1 MIPYGGYDAC
11 WEMKERFET
20 NPCVREAGI
29 TIHCTDIPTGVP
41 DGMEPLAIASVH
53 LDGYDE
59 SKLTKQEAHALM
71 LEIESGVIYGPW
83 VFTIDSLNTDEF
95 QP

>member
-1 MIPYGGYDAC
+1 
-11 WEMKERFET
+11 
-20 NPCVREAGI
+20 
-29 TIHCTDIPTGVP
+29 
-41 DGMEPLAIASVH
+41 MEPLAIASVH

-83 VFTIDSLNTDEF
+83 IFKITPTN
-95 QP
+95 